1 MMGKF
6 EFTINTLETALEHY
20 LKTMEVINK
29 NSKRYKQFEKRT
41 KELKEALVIL
51 NRFNRKEE
59 QDG

>member
-1 MMGKF
+1 MGKF